1 MIPADLSHFGFFVLP
16 DYSMI
21 AVTNAIEACRMAN
34 RCMGRDVYSWSV
46 LGLDGEPVTASN
58 GMTMAPMAALE
69 SVKPDIVFVC
79 GGVDVRSKVGKPHLA
94 ALRRLA
100 RRSKNL
106 GALCTGTFA
115 LAEAGLLNG
124 YRCAVHWEDSAAI
137 RAEFPAVKLVNEL
150 FVLDRD
156 RLTCTGGIGP
166 LDMVL
171 FLIEKKL
178 GRRIAEQVSLTFI
191 LDRIRDSGERQ
202 PVNEH
207 DRLVPDQKTLRRA
220 ITLIDAQLSDP
231 QPMHEIAA
239 QLGISLRQLERLFRK
254 HLDESPGAYAQKRRL
269 KQAQAMLR
277 EKKLPVTNIALS
289 CGFSSSAYFSAAYRS
304 HFGYS
309 PRMEQHVSARSRA

>member
-1 MIPADLSHFGFFVLP
+1 MIPGDLSHFGFLLLP

-21 AVTNAIEACRMAN
+21 AVANAIEACRMAN
-34 RCMGRDVYSWSV
+34 RCVGREVYTWNV
-46 LGLDGEPVTASN
+46 LGLDDKPVTASN
-58 GMTMAPMAALE
+58 GMAMAPMVVLD

-79 GGVDVRSKVGKPHLA
+79 GGVDVRSKTSKAHLA
-94 ALRRLA
+94 AIRRTA

-115 LAEAGLLNG
+115 LAEAGLLDG
-124 YRCAVHWEDSAAI
+124 YRCAVHWEDGAAI
-137 RAEFPAVKLVNEL
+137 RAEFPQLQLVNEL

-156 RLTCTGGIGP
+156 RLTCTGGVGP
-166 LDMVL
+166 LDMML

-191 LDRIRDSGERQ
+191 LDRIRESGERQ

-207 DRLVPDQKTLRRA
+207 DRLVPDQKFLRRA
-220 ITLIDAQLSDP
+220 IALIDAQLSDP

-239 QLGISLRQLERLFRK
+239 QLGISLRQMERLFRK
-254 HLDESPGAYAQKRRL
+254 HMNESPGAYAQKRRL
-269 KQAQAMLR
+269 KLAQAMLR
-277 EKKLPVTNIALS
+277 EKKKPVTNIALA

>member
-1 MIPADLSHFGFFVLP
+1 MTPGDLSNFGFFLLP

-21 AVTNAIEACRMAN
+21 AVANAIEACRMAN
-34 RCMGRDVYSWSV
+34 RCVGREVYSWRV
-46 LGLDGEPVTASN
+46 LGLDDKPVPASN
-58 GMTMAPMAALE
+58 GMTIAPMVPLD
-69 SVKPDIVFVC
+69 STKPDIVFAC
-79 GGVDVRSKVGKPHLA
+79 GGVDVRSKTAKPHLT
-94 ALRRLA
+94 ALRKLA
-100 RRSKNL
+100 RRGVSL

-115 LAEAGLLNG
+115 LAEAGLLDG

-166 LDMVL
+166 LDMML

-191 LDRIRDSGERQ
+191 LDRIRESGERQ
-202 PVNEH
+202 PVNEY
-207 DRLVPDQKTLRRA
+207 RIVPDHTLNRA
-220 ITLIDAQLSDP
+220 IALIEAQLADP
-231 QPMHEIAA
+231 QSMHEIAT

-254 HLDESPGAYAQKRRL
+254 HLNESPGAYAQKRRL

>member
-1 MIPADLSHFGFFVLP
+1 MIPGDLSNFGFLILP

-34 RCMGRDVYSWSV
+34 RCLGREVYTWSV
-46 LGLDGEPVTASN
+46 LGLDDKPVLASN
-58 GMTMAPMAALE
+58 GLAMAPMMALD
-69 SVKPDIVFVC
+69 SAKPDIVFVC
-79 GGVDVRSKVGKPHLA
+79 GGVDVRGKTGKPHLA
-94 ALRRLA
+94 ALRKLA
-100 RRSKNL
+100 RRGANL

-137 RAEFPAVKLVNEL
+137 RAEFPQLQLVNEL

-166 LDMVL
+166 LDMML

-191 LDRIRDSGERQ
+191 LDRIRDSAERQ
-202 PVNEH
+202 PLNEH
-207 DRLVPDQKTLRRA
+207 DKLVPDPILHRA
-220 ITLIDAQLSDP
+220 IALIEAQLADP
-231 QPMHEIAA
+231 QPMHQIATT
-239 QLGISLRQLERLFRK
+239 LGISLRQLERLFRK
-254 HLDESPGAYAQKRRL
+254 HLNESPGAYAQQRRL

-277 EKKLPVTNIALS
+277 EKKLPVTNIAMS

>member
-1 MIPADLSHFGFFVLP
+1 MIPGDLSHLGFLLLP

-34 RCMGRDVYSWSV
+34 RCVGREVYTWSV
-46 LGLDGEPVTASN
+46 LGLDDKPVTASN
-58 GMTMAPMAALE
+58 GMAMTPMLALD
-69 SVKPDIVFVC
+69 SVKPDIIFIC
-79 GGVDVRSKVGKPHLA
+79 GGVDVRSKTGKSHLT
-94 ALRRLA
+94 ALRKLA
-100 RRSKNL
+100 RRGKNL

-115 LAEAGLLNG
+115 LAEAGLLDG
-124 YRCAVHWEDSAAI
+124 YSCAVHWEDSAAI

-166 LDMVL
+166 LDMML

-178 GRRIAEQVSLTFI
+178 GRRIAEQVSTTFI

-207 DRLVPDQKTLRRA
+207 DRIAPDQKFLHRA
-220 ITLIDAQLSDP
+220 IALIDAQISDP
-231 QPMHEIAA
+231 QPMHQIAA
-239 QLGISLRQLERLFRK
+239 QLGISLRQMERLFRK

-277 EKKLPVTNIALS
+277 AEKNPVTSIALA